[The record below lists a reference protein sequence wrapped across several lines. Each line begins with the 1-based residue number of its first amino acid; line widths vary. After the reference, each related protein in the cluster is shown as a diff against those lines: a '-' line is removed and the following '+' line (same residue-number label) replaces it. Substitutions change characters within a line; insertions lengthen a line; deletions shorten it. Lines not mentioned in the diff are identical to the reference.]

1 MEMTETNIPSI
12 TTFPIVLRVC
22 AILSIKSGEVLVL
35 LHLAR
40 LQEEPPTL
48 QGKTKSAHLTAALG
62 APGNNRERRSRET
75 SHLPLCGDCLW
86 RPCSLASSLGSL
98 IASVPP
104 GLRRLQPGAVG
115 SSHSPEASTPGPAQ
129 LSAGPPRRPSPPDS
143 KACVLALARSSSPV
157 SPRIWLCSAAAA
169 QLPAKLLDLSSG
181 AFPGP
186 SRCLLLLLLQR
197 LHPSRK
203 RHSYVAR
210 HRSRVGG
217 CPGSSRRV

>member
-1 MEMTETNIPSI
+1 MRSWFCYSWRGSRKSPRLSREKQNQRILLQPS
-12 TTFPIVLRVC
+12 
-22 AILSIKSGEVLVL
+22 E
-35 LHLAR
+35 HLATTVRGARAR
-40 LQEEPPTL
+40 L
-48 QGKTKSAHLTAALG
+48 LTC
-62 APGNNRERRSRET
+62 
-75 SHLPLCGDCLW
+75 LCAGTASGD
-86 RPCSLASSLGSL
+86 PVTLASSLGSL

-104 GLRRLQPGAVG
+104 GLRRLQPEAVG

-129 LSAGPPRRPSPPDS
+129 LSAGPPRGPSPPDS
-143 KACVLALARSSSPV
+143 KACVLAIACSSPPV

-181 AFPGP
+181 AFPRP

-217 CPGSSRRV
+217 CPGCSRRV